1 MADTFLTFQKSNQ
14 ENASAIEPANKKLDK
29 KAVFLPYSGDETAIC
44 CDRAFSRKKVSAVSM
59 IQPKFFVVGYTGGKA
74 GEKGRAVSSQS

>member
-29 KAVFLPYSGDETAIC
+29 KAVFFPYSGDEPAIC
-44 CDRAFSRKKVSAVSM
+44 CDRAFQERRD
-59 IQPKFFVVGYTGGKA
+59 QPFLWYSLNFLLWGTRA
-74 GEKGRAVSSQS
+74 ERLEKRAVPYLH